1 MKQPLYSAIVLGDS
15 TNNTLSIVRSLGEA
29 KIEQT
34 LILKCDEDICLVA
47 KSKYLK
53 NSRVYRIST
62 IEDCMPILEQLKE
75 NTTKQQTI
83 ICSFD
88 EAAVFID
95 KKESILAPFFRTPA
109 RGKQI
114 GMLFN
119 KDEQC
124 KLAEKCGLTVP
135 KSIIFHREEKINNL
149 IFDYPILLKPLLI
162 DCIAREQQPCH
173 GKSLFVDHIII

>member
-1 MKQPLYSAIVLGDS
+1 MGEISQQAIIIGDS

-29 KIEQT
+29 NVAQT
-34 LILKCDEDICLVA
+34 LILKCDEDTCFVA
-47 KSKYLK
+47 ESKYLK
-53 NSRVYRIST
+53 KSKVYRICK
-62 IEDCMPILEQLKE
+62 IEECMSILERLKDE
-75 NTTKQQTI
+75 DWEQYI

-95 KKESILAPFFRTPA
+95 KKEPVLSPFFRTPA

-114 GMLFN
+114 GKLFN

-135 KSIIFHREEKINNL
+135 KSIKFHRTENIDISIL
-149 IFDYPILLKPLLI
+149 IIL
-162 DCIAREQQPCH
+162 
-173 GKSLFVDHIII
+173 SF